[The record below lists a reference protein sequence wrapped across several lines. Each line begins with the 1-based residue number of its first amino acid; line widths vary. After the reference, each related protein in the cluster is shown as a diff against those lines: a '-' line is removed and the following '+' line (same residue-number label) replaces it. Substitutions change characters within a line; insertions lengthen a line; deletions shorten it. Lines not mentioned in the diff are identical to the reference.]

1 MDKTANIIY
10 KLVAIV
16 LIIIGLASMIAAW
29 DLLLVMN
36 SHSITVLGLEIGGVV
51 LCLAGYFLWKR
62 SKMPGN
68 DMARSEDMTAPAEK

>member
-62 SKMPGN
+62 SKMSGN